1 MNTQTAF
8 LSNRDGFAIFS
19 FNNIDLK
26 FRISDRVI
34 KFVKIKEWDALIGY
48 IVVDCLHDTMG
59 IVEDYID
66 LLPMLDDLYI
76 DAKKFLK
83 PIKEVEVKNA

>member
-34 KFVKIKEWDALIGY
+34 KFVRIKEWDAAIGY

-59 IVEDYID
+59 VVEDYID
-66 LLPMLDDLYI
+66 LLPIPDNLNI
-76 DAKKFLK
+76 DAKKFLTS
-83 PIKEVEVKNA
+83 IKEVKIKNY

>member
-34 KFVKIKEWDALIGY
+34 KFVRIKEWDAPIGY

-83 PIKEVEVKNA
+83 PIKKVEVKNA